1 MSPSG
6 ISRTQGNV
14 RLASAKWAKAVINQV
29 AVAEAHNVLLTERGS
44 QAIVTP
50 HRPFSVLPRGR
61 QPDSEASRT
70 LVMQPP
76 AAVSA
81 ATANPRP
88 LAYSHHHP
96 ASAVLVWLDAARG
109 RCQAPAWL
117 VSGLNYEDWS
127 YSSSKRGGRIRLG
140 HQSATK
146 THLSLFSACHTL
158 ELRLL

>member
-29 AVAEAHNVLLTERGS
+29 AVAEAHNVLLTERAPTGLFWSYPGS
-44 QAIVTP
+44 PA
-50 HRPFSVLPRGR
+50 R
-61 QPDSEASRT
+61 QRSKLNVGHAA
-70 LVMQPP
+70 P
-76 AAVSA
+76 AAGSA

-96 ASAVLVWLDAARG
+96 ASAALVWLDAARG

-117 VSGLNYEDWS
+117 VSGLNHEDW
-127 YSSSKRGGRIRLG
+127 
-140 HQSATK
+140 
-146 THLSLFSACHTL
+146 
-158 ELRLL
+158 

>member
-29 AVAEAHNVLLTERGS
+29 AVAQAHNVLLTERGS

-50 HRPFSVLPRGR
+50 TGLFWSYPGV
-61 QPDSEASRT
+61 
-70 LVMQPP
+70 
-76 AAVSA
+76 
-81 ATANPRP
+81 
-88 LAYSHHHP
+88 SHHHP

-109 RCQAPAWL
+109 RCQAPVWL
-117 VSGLNYEDWS
+117 VAGLHYEDWS

-140 HQSATK
+140 H
-146 THLSLFSACHTL
+146 
-158 ELRLL
+158 